1 MLIELYIF
9 AFVIVAYGI
18 FTTIALIGFGRLE
31 YSVKEVSITDAF
43 VSIVM
48 SARNEEATIRECF
61 EQIIKQK
68 FFKTTFRSYID
79 R

>member
-18 FTTIALIGFGRLE
+18 FTTTALIGFGRLK
-31 YSVKEVSITDAF
+31 YSVKEVSITDIF

-48 SARNEEATIRECF
+48 SARNEEATIRECL